1 MNIGYGYTSSVLAH
15 KIDIHTFIIKV
26 YTLYE
31 FEINWGVI
39 QILKY
44 SCDTRKK
51 KVKSKKKIKI
61 TSRRFIVEQ
70 KDDSINKT
78 QNRISKK
85 RRKKIER
92 EI

>member
-1 MNIGYGYTSSVLAH
+1 MNIGYGYTSSDLAY

-39 QILKY
+39 RILKY

-51 KVKSKKKIKI
+51 KK
-61 TSRRFIVEQ
+61 
-70 KDDSINKT
+70 
-78 QNRISKK
+78 
-85 RRKKIER
+85 
-92 EI
+92 